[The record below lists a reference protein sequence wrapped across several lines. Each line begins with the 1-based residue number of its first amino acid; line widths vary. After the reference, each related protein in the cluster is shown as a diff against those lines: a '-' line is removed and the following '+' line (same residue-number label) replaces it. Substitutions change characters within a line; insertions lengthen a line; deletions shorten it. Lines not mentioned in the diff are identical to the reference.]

1 MSMCNTDDYSKA
13 ELRSYISDY
22 IPDQMIDLKL
32 LSRLQARYHDASL
45 TNVLSSCHT
54 MGQL

>member
-22 IPDQMIDLKL
+22 IPDQMIDLMLLDFKL
-32 LSRLQARYHDASL
+32 GI
-45 TNVLSSCHT
+45 T
-54 MGQL
+54 MLP